1 MSEIENEMN
10 DLLSKV
16 VGANAV
22 LMQYINEHIESLDA
36 EQKKLQAE
44 NISLTRNQNK
54 QNFNIISSH
63 VQEWE
68 NVCFE
73 DKQSATDALILQMKR

>member
-1 MSEIENEMN
+1 M
-10 DLLSKV
+10 
-16 VGANAV
+16 
-22 LMQYINEHIESLDA
+22 
-36 EQKKLQAE
+36 QAE

-73 DKQSATDALILQMKR
+73 DKQSATDALIKIINIADEKIEIFWKI